1 MDMTE
6 REKSRVD
13 TVPPKDLEELKLGH
27 RRGPGRGVG
36 QKRLTDQMLTRLD
49 TLFQNLLQMRSF
61 LLQEGHLLINESG
74 SILAPQAHQNLDKLV
89 SLLEDFLWILNCA
102 IAKLGGIPQL
112 F

>member
-1 MDMTE
+1 MTE
-6 REKSRVD
+6 SEKSRVD
-13 TVPPKDLEELKLGH
+13 DSSSQNLKELKIGP

-36 QKRLTDQMLTRLD
+36 QKRLTDQALTRLD

-74 SILAPQAHQNLDKLV
+74 SILASQAHKNLDQLI
-89 SLLEDFLWILNCA
+89 SLLEDFMWVINCA
-102 IAKLGGIPQL
+102 IAKLGGLPQL